1 MRLVML
7 SAMAALALGCRY
19 RPEPVPVLGV
29 HLDIELLSGDW
40 DGEYSNPDSHRG
52 GSIFF
57 RITSHGDSAFGDV
70 LMRVP
75 ANEVAPR
82 PVDLLTGH
90 EQHAQSAELLSIS
103 FVRVADGNV
112 QGELEPYIAPDCG
125 CVARTTFYGR
135 VAGDVIQGSFVTTT
149 AGGPPQRGDWWVR
162 RALPLVPQS
171 P

>member
-7 SAMAALALGCRY
+7 SAMASLALGCKY

-57 RITSHGDSAFGDV
+57 RITSHGDSAFDHV

-75 ANEVAPR
+75 ANELAPR
-82 PVDLLTGH
+82 PVDLLAGH
-90 EQHAQSAELLSIS
+90 EQHAQSAELLNIS

-112 QGELEPYIAPDCG
+112 QGELEAYIAPDCD
-125 CVARTTFYGR
+125 CMARTTFYGR
-135 VAGDVIQGSFVTTT
+135 VAGDVIRGTFLTTT
-149 AGGPPQRGDWWVR
+149 ARGPAQRGEWWVR
-162 RALPLVPQS
+162 RVEP
-171 P
+171 

>member
-1 MRLVML
+1 MRLVTL
-7 SAMAALALGCRY
+7 SAMVVLALGCRY
-19 RPEPVPVLGV
+19 RPEPVPVVGV

-40 DGEYSNPDSHRG
+40 DGEYSNLDSHRG

-57 RITSHGDSAFGDV
+57 RIASHGDSAFGDV

-82 PVDLLTGH
+82 PVDLLAGH
-90 EQHAQSAELLSIS
+90 EQHAQSAELLNIS
-103 FVRVADGNV
+103 FVRVAGGNV
-112 QGELEPYIAPDCG
+112 HGELEPYIAPDCG

-135 VAGDVIQGSFVTTT
+135 VAGDVIQGTFVTLTDRGT
-149 AGGPPQRGDWWVR
+149 PQHGEWWVR
-162 RALPLVPQS
+162 RVLPMVQPS

>member
-7 SAMAALALGCRY
+7 SAMAALAFGCRY

-29 HLDIELLSGDW
+29 HLDIELLGGDW
-40 DGEYSNPDSHRG
+40 DGEYSNLDSHRG

-75 ANEVAPR
+75 ASETAPR

-90 EQHAQSAELLSIS
+90 EQHAQSVELLNIS
-103 FVRVADGNV
+103 FVRVAGGNV

-135 VAGDVIQGSFVTTT
+135 VSGDVIQGTFVTMMD
-149 AGGPPQRGDWWVR
+149 RGSRQHGEWWVR
-162 RALPLVPQS
+162 RALPMVQPLP
-171 P
+171 

>member
-1 MRLVML
+1 MRLGMV
-7 SAMAALALGCRY
+7 SAMAVLAFGCRY

-40 DGEYSNPDSHRG
+40 EGEYSNPDSHRG

-57 RITSHGDSAFGDV
+57 RIASHGDSAFGDV

-90 EQHAQSAELLSIS
+90 EQHAQSAELLNIS
-103 FVRVADGNV
+103 FVRVAGGNV

-135 VAGDVIQGSFVTTT
+135 VAGDVIQGTFVTMTDR
-149 AGGPPQRGDWWVR
+149 GPQRGEWWVR
-162 RALPLVPQS
+162 RALPMMS